1 LHSVFWSKFRE
12 FVYNSAGAM
21 KTNYFDLGEVCLL
34 THLSIVLQ
42 NVLPA

>member
-1 LHSVFWSKFRE
+1 
-12 FVYNSAGAM
+12 M

-34 THLSIVLQ
+34 IHLSIVLQ